1 MKTGEKQKILEIIID
16 EKIIKSWFKSHVE
29 NFYKKILQNI
39 LTLGR
44 LSRYLSNDVQ
54 KSLIFKSV
62 IRPQFSYC
70 PVVWFFCSRQTNKM
84 IDKRALRI
92 ALNDQTGDFKTLLAE
107 SSNIFNH
114 HKNIQTLMTDVY
126 KIQNKLAP
134 LIMETM
140 LERKTIPYN
149 LRNLQ
154 GF

>member
-1 MKTGEKQKILEIIID
+1 
-16 EKIIKSWFKSHVE
+16 
-29 NFYKKILQNI
+29 
-39 LTLGR
+39 
-44 LSRYLSNDVQ
+44 
-54 KSLIFKSV
+54 
-62 IRPQFSYC
+62 
-70 PVVWFFCSRQTNKM
+70 M

-92 ALNDQTGDFKTLLAE
+92 ALNDQTGHFKTLLAE

>member
-1 MKTGEKQKILEIIID
+1 
-16 EKIIKSWFKSHVE
+16 
-29 NFYKKILQNI
+29 
-39 LTLGR
+39 
-44 LSRYLSNDVQ
+44 
-54 KSLIFKSV
+54 
-62 IRPQFSYC
+62 
-70 PVVWFFCSRQTNKM
+70 M

-114 HKNIQTLMTDVY
+114 HKNIKTLMTDVY